1 MIPLTFFILLPSS
14 FILLTFSAR
23 MNSFLFCLYFQAS
36 SQVESSQNSVEENFL
51 IPILL
56 RQGFVGHG
64 PESRNSLCP
73 KSSSDP
79 TNKWRTSNLGPI
91 CSGIRRC
98 RLFQHCSTTML
109 ESNKVPCGLRK
120 TASYCVLSNIDRTSK
135 DWPCFARHSCRIRQD
150 FHLVPSNI
158 DRTTADKSKDQLAR

>member
-109 ESNKVPCGLRK
+109 ELNKVPCGLRK
-120 TASYCVLSNIDRTSK
+120 TASSFAQGFKGPTGAPFRRAAHIGLAVKQFFVLSLFSGK
-135 DWPCFARHSCRIRQD
+135 
-150 FHLVPSNI
+150 
-158 DRTTADKSKDQLAR
+158 